1 MDLLSLRQKLAASNI
16 ANADTPGYRTKDID
30 FQAEF
35 RAALSGSQPAVQEV
49 QGLETKHDGNN
60 VSVDREAKLLAE
72 NGLRFQTASA
82 MLKMQIRQVRTAI
95 MEGRGV

>member
-16 ANADTPGYRTKDID
+16 ANADTPGYRTRDID
-30 FQAEF
+30 FHSEF
-35 RAALSGSQPAVQEV
+35 QAALAGSEPSVQEV

-72 NGLRFQTASA
+72 NGLRFQAASA
-82 MLKMQIRQVRTAI
+82 MMRMQIRQIRTAI
-95 MEGRGV
+95 MEGRGA

>member
-1 MDLLSLRQKLAASNI
+1 
-16 ANADTPGYRTKDID
+16 
-30 FQAEF
+30 
-35 RAALSGSQPAVQEV
+35 V

-72 NGLRFQTASA
+72 NGLRFQAASA

-95 MEGRGV
+95 MEGRGA